1 MEGQEPA
8 VIKGDRDGLFL
19 VIEQGTEWPAIQ
31 RSLRK
36 RLEASPQFFRGAAVR
51 LNPENYRP
59 NEVER
64 KQLESLFREF
74 GVYLVEPHGSKPA
87 RSAEENPG
95 AVLASRAEALLARAS
110 ASLVEQAAA
119 EQAAAEQAA
128 AEQAVQALSPADS
141 EWTGDMQSKM
151 GDPNT
156 LLIKRTLRSGQ
167 SVAYDG
173 NVVIRGDVN
182 AGALVTCSGD
192 IIVLGALR
200 GVAHAGAEGDTEAVV
215 IAFRLEPTQ
224 LRIAGHISRAP
235 DGEYIRPM
243 GPEVARVKKG
253 SIQVETY
260 SP

>member
-19 VIEQGTEWPAIQ
+19 VIEKDVAWAAIEQ
-31 RSLRK
+31 SLRK
-36 RLEASPQFFRGAAVR
+36 RLKASPQFFRGAAVR
-51 LNPENYRP
+51 LNPEEYQLS
-59 NEVER
+59 EAER
-64 KQLESLFREF
+64 KKLESLFREF
-74 GVYLVEPHGSKPA
+74 GVYLVEPQRSTRVSSAKDVPA
-87 RSAEENPG
+87 ERPTSE
-95 AVLASRAEALLARAS
+95 AEALLARAT

-119 EQAAAEQAA
+119 EQAAGAQAI
-128 AEQAVQALSPADS
+128 QSSSSDDAD
-141 EWTGDMQSKM
+141 WTDEMQSKM

-235 DGEYIRPM
+235 DGEYTRPM
-243 GPEVARVKKG
+243 GPEVARVKEG